1 MKMNT
6 KLAWTSSY
14 INCRGEVA
22 PFYENCYLFNIK
34 VISEFCDEI
43 YYPIWSPSEQRAINS
58 VSQKYE
64 IDVKNIT
71 VVEE

>member
-1 MKMNT
+1 MIT
-6 KLAWTSSY
+6 KLIWTSSY

-34 VISEFCDEI
+34 VISEFCDTI
-43 YYPIWSPSEQRAINS
+43 MYPTWSPSKERAIDS

-64 IDVKNIT
+64 IDIKNIF
-71 VVEE
+71 VC